1 MSAELVDTLRF
12 EHYRVDLDDTAPVL
26 SALDKA
32 TPIRR
37 FWGRRFHGHTAW
49 MVRWTFVWDTTPE
62 GGCALTAHRTVL
74 ETVIHMPEREGG
86 DSSAQQAFDTYLAA
100 LREHELGHHAI
111 AQRAARR
118 IDQGLARL
126 PPQATC
132 EALENEANR
141 LGEQWLDEA
150 RAEEKAYDAHTQYGR
165 TQGAWLPR

>member
-1 MSAELVDTLRF
+1 MVDTLRF
-12 EHYRVDLDDTAPVL
+12 EHYRVDLNDTAPVL

-49 MVRWTFVWDTTPE
+49 MVRWSYVWDSDPE
-62 GGCALTAHRTVL
+62 GACALTAHRTVL

-86 DSSAQQAFDTYLAA
+86 DSTAQQAFDTYLAA
-100 LREHELGHHAI
+100 LREHEMGHHAI

-118 IDQGLARL
+118 IDQGLAHL

-132 EALENEANR
+132 EALENEVNR
-141 LGEQWLDEA
+141 MGERVLDEA
-150 RAEEKAYDAHTQYGR
+150 RIEEKDYDAHTQYGR